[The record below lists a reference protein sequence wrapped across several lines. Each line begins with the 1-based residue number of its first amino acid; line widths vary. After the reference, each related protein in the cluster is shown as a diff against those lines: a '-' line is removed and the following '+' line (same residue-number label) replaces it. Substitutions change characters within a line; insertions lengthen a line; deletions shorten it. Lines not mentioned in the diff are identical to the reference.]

1 MQLLYISPPRH
12 PKTGE
17 WQLCKTYSPYITK
30 EHTPS
35 SPFCCPGFPLNAP
48 GFSTHSCCPC
58 GRRYFLVAPCRYFSP
73 STPFQPHPFI
83 FLHSYLF
90 EFFSFSIFISAARRK
105 RGAQINKRNNE
116 IHKKRIQNKKIRQKN
131 RGCHKEIIEQWKGEK
146 MDAGREG
153 TRLVRCIP

>member
-1 MQLLYISPPRH
+1 MTFYPRH

-30 EHTPS
+30 EHTPP

-58 GRRYFLVAPCRYFSP
+58 GRRYFLWLHAGTALPLLP
-73 STPFQPHPFI
+73 SSLILLYSCIFI
-83 FLHSYLF
+83 FSNSFLSA
-90 EFFSFSIFISAARRK
+90 FFMSAARRK

-116 IHKKRIQNKKIRQKN
+116 THKKRIQNKKIRQKN
-131 RGCHKEIIEQWKGEK
+131 RGCHKEIIKQWKGEK
-146 MDAGREG
+146 MDAGREE
-153 TRLVRCIP
+153 TRLVMGIP